1 MPHLKTDSI
10 QKLLSTLNASID
22 HPDPKLSTNHREPTT
37 PIKAESNASN
47 GDIEYNQY
55 VDTRADLASTPSVSD
70 IAIEGGVK
78 AWMTILGA

>member
-1 MPHLKTDSI
+1 MPHLKTESI
-10 QKLLSTLNASID
+10 QKLLSTSNPSID
-22 HPDPKLSTNHREPTT
+22 HPDPKLSTNHRESTT
-37 PIKAESNASN
+37 PIKAESNAST

-55 VDTRADLASTPSVSD
+55 VDTRADLASATSVSD